1 MPALRRF
8 DRSGRGGVVPE
19 VQFDEVDDAILAKD
33 ELLELAAT
41 YLEADR
47 QEKEAAEQKKLLRG
61 PIMELISEV
70 VRDEIPLSRK
80 TLRVDRAEMDE
91 VFEGDA
97 RKWAS
102 LKYPEWRVTGVT
114 ADESEYVIDL
124 EEDPDLVKYEFE
136 VEGYKFGR
144 TRQQSA
150 PVIDVEGLRADEDF
164 VALGA
169 ENVVVEVVTY
179 DIDEKAAERLLLAR
193 PESAPVFSRHTQP
206 GRVSAKLLPFTK
218 TTEEV

>member
-70 VRDEIPLSRK
+70 VRDEIR
-80 TLRVDRAEMDE
+80 
-91 VFEGDA
+91 
-97 RKWAS
+97 
-102 LKYPEWRVTGVT
+102 
-114 ADESEYVIDL
+114 SEEHTSEL
-124 EEDPDLVKYEFE
+124 QSPKDLVC
-136 VEGYKFGR
+136 
-144 TRQQSA
+144 
-150 PVIDVEGLRADEDF
+150 
-164 VALGA
+164 
-169 ENVVVEVVTY
+169 
-179 DIDEKAAERLLLAR
+179 RLLL
-193 PESAPVFSRHTQP
+193 E
-206 GRVSAKLLPFTK
+206 KK
-218 TTEEV
+218 K